1 MRDALRATRTRR
13 WFPGWGALPP
23 TASALPGFFF
33 FLPLELVR
41 GQENEAHKSRVY
53 LPAKAWGDQAP
64 VPTPSHG
71 PRLSRKVFPENDLS
85 AATGLGHV
93 FTTRPSLG
101 PGPTSPAK

>member
-1 MRDALRATRTRR
+1 MGGVSSR
-13 WFPGWGALPP
+13 PEGAR
-23 TASALPGFFF
+23 SFVFFF
-33 FLPLELVR
+33 FFPLELVR

-53 LPAKAWGDQAP
+53 PPAKVWGDQAP

-85 AATGLGHV
+85 AATGLGHL

-101 PGPTSPAK
+101 PEPTSPVK